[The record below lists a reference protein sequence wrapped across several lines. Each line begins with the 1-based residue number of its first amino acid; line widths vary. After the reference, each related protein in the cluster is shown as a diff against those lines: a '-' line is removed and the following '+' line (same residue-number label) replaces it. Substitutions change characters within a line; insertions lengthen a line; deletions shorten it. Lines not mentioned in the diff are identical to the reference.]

1 MINQNDGMTFEF
13 LFSSAAFI
21 GLIVNIIFTIKNN
34 SKKDA
39 EDVSKAN
46 EGVVK
51 ANIKLDALCRD
62 SSETRLDLKSMKSDI
77 EKMTKKQMEHD
88 FRLGQI
94 EKDLDSACCRITK
107 LENKGDDKA

>member
-1 MINQNDGMTFEF
+1 MINPNDGMTCEF
-13 LFSSAAFI
+13 LFSAAAFI
-21 GLIVNIIFTIKNN
+21 ALIVNVVVTVKNN

-39 EDVSKAN
+39 EDVAKAN

-94 EKDLDSACCRITK
+94 EKDLDSACGRITK
-107 LENKGDDKA
+107 LEEKEG

>member
-1 MINQNDGMTFEF
+1 MINPNDGMTFEF

-21 GLIVNIIFTIKNN
+21 ALIVNVVVTVKNN

-39 EDVSKAN
+39 EDVAKAN

-77 EKMTKKQMEHD
+77 EKMTKKQMEYD

-94 EKDLDSACCRITK
+94 EKDMDGVCERVTK
-107 LENKGDDKA
+107 LEEKGSD

>member
-1 MINQNDGMTFEF
+1 MINPNDGMTFEF

-21 GLIVNIIFTIKNN
+21 ALIVNVVVTVKNN

-39 EDVSKAN
+39 EDVAKAN

-94 EKDLDSACCRITK
+94 EKDLDSAWCRITK
-107 LENKGDDKA
+107 LEKKGDDKA